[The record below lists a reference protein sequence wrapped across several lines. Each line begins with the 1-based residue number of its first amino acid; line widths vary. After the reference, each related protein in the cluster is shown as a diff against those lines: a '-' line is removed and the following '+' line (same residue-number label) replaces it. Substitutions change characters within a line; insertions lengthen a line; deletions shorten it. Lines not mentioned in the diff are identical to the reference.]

1 MKAIVLNKVGNS
13 EALHIAELPSPNIL
27 PTEVLIKVKA
37 ISINPADTKL
47 RSGGYFRELDLSSA
61 VILGWD
67 VSGEVVSVGN
77 EVKNLKVG
85 DGVFGMIGFPDLG
98 KTYAEYVSAPAN
110 ELAVKPKNVSFE
122 QAAVSTLAA
131 LTAYQT
137 IIVKG
142 SIKPNDRVLI
152 HAAAGGVG
160 HFAVQMAKS
169 LGAYVIGTASPANRD
184 FVLGLGADEYVDY
197 KGNNLEEKIK
207 EVDFVLDTLGA
218 DNILRSLPLIKN
230 EGKLITILH
239 GIDDNITEKANS
251 KNIDVSFHLV
261 EPNNAHINA
270 IAGLLQ
276 NKTVKPHISH
286 NFSFE
291 QMPDAHKQ
299 QETGRTVGKIAI
311 SVQ

>member
-1 MKAIVLNKVGNS
+1 MKAIILNEIGGS
-13 EALHIAELPSPNIL
+13 EALHIAELPTPNIL

-47 RSGGYFRELDLSSA
+47 RSGGYFRELDFSSD

-77 EVKNLKVG
+77 EVKNLRIG
-85 DGVFGMIGFPDLG
+85 DDVFGMIRFPDLG
-98 KTYAEYVSAPAN
+98 KTYAEYVAAPEN
-110 ELAVKPKNVSFE
+110 ELAIKPKNISFE
-122 QAAVSTLAA
+122 QAAVSTLSA

-137 IIVKG
+137 IIIKSGV
-142 SIKPNDRVLI
+142 KPNDKVLI

-160 HFAVQMAKS
+160 HLAVQMAKS
-169 LGAYVIGTASPANRD
+169 LGAYVIGTASLANRD
-184 FVLGLGADEYVDY
+184 FILELGADEYVDY
-197 KGNNLEEKIK
+197 NGNELEEKIK

-218 DNILRSLPLIKN
+218 ENILRSLPLIKN
-230 EGKLITILH
+230 GGKLITILH
-239 GIDDNITEKANS
+239 GIDDNITEKAKS
-251 KNIDVSFHLV
+251 KNIDISFHLV

-276 NKTVKPHISH
+276 NETVKPHISH
-286 NFSFE
+286 NFSFD
-291 QMPDAHKQ
+291 QMSDAHKQ

-311 SVQ
+311 TV